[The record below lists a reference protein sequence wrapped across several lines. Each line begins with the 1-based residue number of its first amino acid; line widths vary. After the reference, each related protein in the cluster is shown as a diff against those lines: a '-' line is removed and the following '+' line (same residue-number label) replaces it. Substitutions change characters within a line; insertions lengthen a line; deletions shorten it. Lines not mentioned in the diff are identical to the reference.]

1 MAKSPQLDSL
11 LQRFKD
17 RQAIPVKTLDESR
30 AEYEKFVNT
39 FPTDPEI
46 TAERVNAGGVA
57 AEWVSVPGASED
69 HTVIWLHGGG
79 FVIGN
84 TRTHRG
90 ISGLISRAS
99 GARVLCLDYRLS
111 PEVPFPAPVEDAVAA
126 YKWLLS
132 QGADPKKVVF
142 GGESAGGGL
151 TVSVLVALRYTGEP
165 SPAGGVCMSTWAD
178 LAHTGD
184 SIKANA
190 AVDPSLTIE
199 GLEAFAQAYLGD
211 RDRRAPLAS
220 PVYADVS
227 GLPPLLF
234 MVGSVEIIRDD
245 SVRLVEKAKAA
256 GVDATLEV
264 WDDMPH
270 NWHQFALVLPEGQ
283 QAVDR
288 IGGFIRQHTG
298 QKVAQPA

>member
-1 MAKSPQLDSL
+1 MVKSPQLDSL
-11 LQRFKD
+11 LQKFKE
-17 RQAIPVKTLDESR
+17 RQTIPVKTLDESR
-30 AEYEKFVNT
+30 ALYEKFVNQ

-46 TAERVNAGGVA
+46 VSERVNAGGVA
-57 AEWVSVPGASED
+57 AEWVWVPGASED

-79 FVIGN
+79 FVIGS

-111 PEVPFPAPVEDAVAA
+111 PEVPFPAPVEDSVAA

-132 QGADPKKVVF
+132 NGADPKKIVF

-151 TVSVLVALRYTGEP
+151 TVSVLVALRYIGEP

-199 GLEAFAQAYLGD
+199 GLEDFAQAYLGD

-220 PVYADVS
+220 PLYADVR

-234 MVGSVEIIRDD
+234 MVGSIEIIRDD

-288 IGGFIRQHTG
+288 IGSFIRQHTG

>member
-1 MAKSPQLDSL
+1 MVKSPQLDSL
-11 LQRFKD
+11 LQKFKE
-17 RQAIPVKTLDESR
+17 RQTIPVKTLDESR
-30 AEYEKFVNT
+30 ALYEKFVNQ

-46 TAERVNAGGVA
+46 VSERVNVGGVA
-57 AEWVSVPGASED
+57 AEWVWVSGASED

-79 FVIGN
+79 FVIGS

-111 PEVPFPAPVEDAVAA
+111 PEVPFPAPVEDSVAA

-132 QGADPKKVVF
+132 NGADPKKIVF

-151 TVSVLVALRYTGEP
+151 TVSVLVALRYIGEP

-199 GLEAFAQAYLGD
+199 GLEDFAQAYLGD

-220 PVYADVS
+220 PLYADVR

-234 MVGSVEIIRDD
+234 MVGSIEIIRDD

-288 IGGFIRQHTG
+288 IGSFIRQHTG